1 MTVAVDGLNGGK
13 PVITYGVTQFRFDA
27 DGRVL
32 LHKDF
37 WDSGTG
43 LYEQLPVLGT
53 IVGRVRA
60 AIVPGPGKPD
70 P

>member
-1 MTVAVDGLNGGK
+1 
-13 PVITYGVTQFRFDA
+13 
-27 DGRVL
+27 VL

-43 LYEQLPVLGT
+43 LYEQLPVLGA

-60 AIVPGPGKPD
+60 AIEHDGDNPEP
-70 P
+70 